1 MRGDFQL
8 FVEGDAMHIDSASLL
23 TNAALITVGVLAVAF
38 LMWFLVALTGDKNGT
53 SVRCR
58 MEYRIDSAP
67 TDSMDRQ
74 PIREVSASR
83 FQSDAELVGL
93 ELAPRV
99 LVTHRAVRAVALTP
113 EQDLADESWQ
123 AGLT

>member
-1 MRGDFQL
+1 
-8 FVEGDAMHIDSASLL
+8 MHIDSASLL

-38 LMWFLVALTGDKNGT
+38 LVWFLVALIADKNGT